1 MTTEVAAWRPWA
13 SGALRAA
20 VEAVVL
26 VLACLAPWPFGAVHP
41 VFESALYAGVA
52 VLAALWAARVLL
64 EWRVGWGKCP
74 ALLCL
79 AGLFLLGIGQLVPL
93 PASALAALSPGTVQ
107 TCSEFLPTQG
117 ETLPDGEPKDVVP
130 RPAGSVVSLAP
141 AVTRRELVQL
151 LAVLVLFAVVRYNL
165 ESVTA
170 LRRLCV
176 AAAANGTLLAVF
188 ALAQFFSSPHDTLY
202 WTFPSQGQVFG
213 PFICRNH
220 FPFYVNVCV
229 GLTAGLLASFLP
241 SGEGRARRGEPLS
254 PAVLLQDPRCLWAVV
269 ALAVMVSSVAFSLSR
284 GGVLALAGGG
294 LVGLLARRAGSPRTL
309 ATAALLTLFLA
320 VGLLAWFGLPRVEA
334 RLGTL
339 WSGDA
344 LEEGRLPMWRNALG
358 GVKDFPVWG
367 TGYGTFAL
375 VEPMS
380 RQPGDDPH
388 LKYEHAHNDY
398 LEALVEGGLLRLALS
413 LAAVGFVYRQGWRA
427 LRRHRGRPGAGLVL
441 GALVGF
447 TTVVLHSAVDFGLHL
462 PAIAFLA
469 AVVAAHLAAL
479 GAEPEGEAERAAGW
493 RRLGPVAVAAGCVA
507 VGWVLLDVGW
517 RGARAD
523 LFRLEALRARR
534 EPGPV
539 ARERQI
545 GALEAA
551 AGWEPE
557 NDDLRVALAGAYYQA
572 FQEESDSRYAGPAL
586 RHYLRARDSCPL
598 LLVPQ
603 MRLADLRDHLDGG
616 DPRRAYLE
624 RATRLRPSDA
634 EIWYLAGAQ
643 ELLDGEPDRAWASW
657 RRSLEC
663 SEAFLGEIVHGGSST
678 LGPGAAACGA
688 FPDRPDLLY
697 RAALTIDPGPARE
710 AFLTRALAL
719 LKDQPGARQAKELH
733 LEAQVRGALG
743 QPAEALDAYRAA
755 LTRDPLQAG
764 WRFEYARLLYQQER
778 WGEAEREL
786 RVVLREQPGNKEA
799 QDLLRAVL
807 EGPAGG
813 G

>member
-1 MTTEVAAWRPWA
+1 MTTEAPTTEAPAWR
-13 SGALRAA
+13 LRAA
-20 VEAVVL
+20 IEAVVL
-26 VLACLAPWPFGAVHP
+26 VLACLAPWAFGAVHP

-52 VLAALWAARVLL
+52 LMAVLWAARALA
-64 EWRVGWGKCP
+64 EGRAGWGKCP

-79 AGLFLLGIGQLVPL
+79 AGLFLLGIAQLVPL
-93 PASALAALSPGTVQ
+93 PASALATLSPGTVR
-107 TCSEFLPTQG
+107 TCSEYLPARG
-117 ETLPDGEPKDVVP
+117 ESLPGGRPKDVVP

-141 AVTRRELVQL
+141 AATRRELVQL
-151 LAVLVLFAVVRYNL
+151 LAVLVLFAVVRSNL
-165 ESVTA
+165 GSVA
-170 LRRLCV
+170 SLRRLSV
-176 AAAANGTLLAVF
+176 AAAANGVLLAVF
-188 ALAQFFSSPHDTLY
+188 ALVQFFSSPHDTLY

-220 FPFYVNVCV
+220 FPFYLNVCV

-241 SGEGRARRGEPLS
+241 SGAGRGRGEPFS

-294 LVGLLARRAGSPRTL
+294 VVGLLARRAGSARSL
-309 ATAALLTLFLA
+309 ATATLLTLFLA
-320 VGLLAWFGLPRVEA
+320 FGLLCWFGLPRVEA

-339 WSGDA
+339 WGGDA
-344 LEEGRLPMWRNALG
+344 LEEGRFPMWRNALG

-367 TGYGTFAL
+367 AGYGTFPI

-388 LKYEHAHNDY
+388 LKYDHAHNDY

-427 LRRHRGRPGAGLVL
+427 LRRYRGRPGAGLVL

-479 GAEPEGEAERAAGW
+479 GDEPEAEAERAAGW
-493 RRLGPVAVAAGCVA
+493 RRLGPVALAAGCVA
-507 VGWVLLDVGW
+507 VGWVLLDAGW

-534 EPGPV
+534 EPGPE
-539 ARERQI
+539 ARQRQI
-545 GALEAA
+545 GALEAG

-572 FQEESDSRYAGPAL
+572 FQEESDSRYLGPAL

-643 ELLDGEPDRAWASW
+643 ELQDGEPERAWQSW

-663 SEAFLGEIVHGGSST
+663 SESFLGEIVRGSSGA
-678 LGPGAAACGA
+678 LGPAAAACGA
-688 FPDRPDLLY
+688 FPDRPELLY
-697 RAALTIDPGPARE
+697 QAALTIDPGPARE

-719 LKDQPGARQAKELH
+719 LKDQPAARQAKDLH

-755 LTRDPLQAG
+755 LIRDPLQAG

-778 WGEAEREL
+778 LGEAEREL

-799 QDLLRAVL
+799 QELLRAVL
-807 EGPAGG
+807 EGPTGG